1 MAERGAFLAPVR
13 MQCSHNLCQEI
24 RTPVFRL
31 VSKNIDPDLVRLRP
45 TTVLIHIIIENRQ
58 DASGRSGLDAILAV
72 LARLIDPSFS
82 ESAGLCVGDLVLHLL
97 RNAGQH
103 LTKTVPSLLDALAR
117 RIAVAQST
125 IFTQVY
131 MYDPRSTSNQSAKW
145 PLTPADVVFTLCI
158 PLDCRARLDTGPP

>member
-24 RTPVFRL
+24 RTTVFRL
-31 VSKNIDPDLVRLRP
+31 VGKNIDPDLVRFRP
-45 TTVLIHIIIENRQ
+45 TTILIPIIKNRQ

-125 IFTQVY
+125 IFTQVRMFDRNHLKSVY
-131 MYDPRSTSNQSAKW
+131 
-145 PLTPADVVFTLCI
+145 
-158 PLDCRARLDTGPP
+158 

>member
-24 RTPVFRL
+24 RTTVFRL
-31 VSKNIDPDLVRLRP
+31 VGKDIDLGLTLSRP
-45 TTVLIHIIIENRQ
+45 TTVLMPIIINNRQ

-125 IFTQVY
+125 IFTQVRMFDRNHLKSVY
-131 MYDPRSTSNQSAKW
+131 
-145 PLTPADVVFTLCI
+145 
-158 PLDCRARLDTGPP
+158 

>member
-1 MAERGAFLAPVR
+1 
-13 MQCSHNLCQEI
+13 MQCPHNLCQEI
-24 RTPVFRL
+24 RTPIFRL
-31 VSKNIDPDLVRLRP
+31 VSKDIDSSLTLSRP
-45 TTVLIHIIIENRQ
+45 TTVLMPITIDNRQ

-131 MYDPRSTSNQSAKW
+131 MYDPRSTSNQSTKW
-145 PLTPADVVFTLCI
+145 SLTPADVVFTLCI
-158 PLDCRARLDTGPP
+158 PLDCRAGLDTGPP